1 MAKLLGIVGEEMTE
15 TVDCSSDEMEE
26 ISGTMP
32 TITKPNVSAQYSKA
46 LILAADW
53 MQNLVIDKWDGQE
66 GSMIVSYR
74 NL

>member
-1 MAKLLGIVGEEMTE
+1 
-15 TVDCSSDEMEE
+15 
-26 ISGTMP
+26 MP